1 MSDGVKFFDQSLNL
15 STGFSL
21 LWNMLLILLQTKR
34 RKYLLSGSIKE
45 TQPFFFLRPN
55 YRKSPC
61 KLWIKGC
68 FTLEAGRNKG
78 MLSAINWLIIKVA
91 CFYSQ
96 KAVVKG
102 RQVCNT
108 YIVEHSPVVSP
119 L

>member
-1 MSDGVKFFDQSLNL
+1 MEHVADVAADKTEDIPFEQVHQGN
-15 STGFSL
+15 T
-21 LWNMLLILLQTKR
+21 
-34 RKYLLSGSIKE
+34 SI
-45 TQPFFFLRPN
+45 FLRPS

-78 MLSAINWLIIKVA
+78 MLSAVNWLIIKVA
-91 CFYSQ
+91 CFYLQ

-102 RQVCNT
+102 RQVCNA
-108 YIVEHSPVVSP
+108 YVVEHSPVASP

>member
-1 MSDGVKFFDQSLNL
+1 
-15 STGFSL
+15 
-21 LWNMLLILLQTKR
+21 MLLHTKL
-34 RKYLLSGSIKE
+34 KIYLLSASIKE
-45 TQPFFFLRPN
+45 TQPFFLRPN

-102 RQVCNT
+102 RQVCNA
-108 YIVEHSPVVSP
+108 YIVEPSPVASP